1 MSEYLKVDGFPG
13 LVKNN
18 ETGLYVNVDSHE
30 IEMARARKLIKRKK
44 LQEQEE
50 INQTVLE
57 LKEEI
62 SEIKTLLL
70 QLIENK

>member
-30 IEMARARKLIKRKK
+30 IEMARARKSKFSLGGGKFKY
-44 LQEQEE
+44 
-50 INQTVLE
+50 
-57 LKEEI
+57 
-62 SEIKTLLL
+62 SF
-70 QLIENK
+70 

>member
-1 MSEYLKVDGFPG
+1 
-13 LVKNN
+13 
-18 ETGLYVNVDSHE
+18 
-30 IEMARARKLIKRKK
+30 MARARKLIKRKK

>member
-18 ETGLYVNVDSHE
+18 ETGLYVNVDSRE

>member
-18 ETGLYVNVDSHE
+18 KTGLYVNVDSHE

>member
-13 LVKNN
+13 LVKNDK
-18 ETGLYVNVDSHE
+18 TGLYVNVDSHE